1 MNREELIALCLN
13 ARKAQTT
20 LARSG
25 INTRNAA
32 LEAIADRIV
41 RDAELVVK
49 ANTADLEAARASGMN
64 EAMCDRLRLDRAR
77 IEKLAASVRKLKAL
91 PDPLGKSEGSSRPNG
106 LKIQKVSVPLGN
118 VAVIYEAR
126 PNVTVD
132 IAAICI
138 KSGNAAILRG
148 GKEAYNTNT
157 ALETSMRAALDGT
170 GIDPA
175 VISLVHDTSRASSE
189 ALMKLNGYVDVLIP
203 RGGKGLINTVVE
215 NASVPVIE
223 TGAGNCHIYV
233 DSAADFDRAL
243 KILINAK
250 VSRPSVCNS
259 AEKLLVHADIAERF
273 LPLAAKQLAENRVEL
288 RGDGT
293 VCRIVKAI
301 PAAEDDL
308 TREYND
314 YIMTAYVVPSIDEAI
329 AHINTYST
337 HHSEAIITEKI
348 ESAEKFC
355 TEIDSAAVYV
365 NSSTR
370 FTDGEE
376 FGLGAEI
383 GISTQKLH
391 VRGPFALEGL
401 TTYKYL
407 IVGNGQ
413 TR

>member
-1 MNREELIALCLN
+1 
-13 ARKAQTT
+13 
-20 LARSG
+20 
-25 INTRNAA
+25 
-32 LEAIADRIV
+32 
-41 RDAELVVK
+41 
-49 ANTADLEAARASGMN
+49 
-64 EAMCDRLRLDRAR
+64 
-77 IEKLAASVRKLKAL
+77 
-91 PDPLGKSEGSSRPNG
+91 
-106 LKIQKVSVPLGN
+106 
-118 VAVIYEAR
+118 
-126 PNVTVD
+126 
-132 IAAICI
+132 
-138 KSGNAAILRG
+138 
-148 GKEAYNTNT
+148 
-157 ALETSMRAALDGT
+157 
-170 GIDPA
+170 
-175 VISLVHDTSRASSE
+175 
-189 ALMKLNGYVDVLIP
+189 MKLNGYVDVLIP

-233 DSAADFDRAL
+233 DSAADFDKAL

-301 PAAEDDL
+301 PATEDDL

-337 HHSEAIITEKI
+337 HHSEAIITEKL